1 MLTDIANS
9 LGISVA
15 DLVTLS
21 AIVLVVITLMATFA
35 LSIRPRKYKRL
46 SSRQYNAELFKR
58 RMELDELSYPMLN
71 DITIGGTKSGVTRI
85 DHVMRLPTSILLI
98 MSAPADAVGTPRCNP
113 NMGRWRYLRADH
125 SVGGFLNPVVQ
136 LHPLISAIRSRFPLV
151 RVRVLC
157 VFPRTVTFDG
167 KSPRNCATP
176 DDLVRQIRDMAAE
189 DGAANPAMDP
199 AWESIS
205 QALQQSAVEHG
216 GSTRRRRVGPR

>member
-9 LGISVA
+9 LGISVV
-15 DLVTLS
+15 DLVTLT
-21 AIVLVVITLMATFA
+21 AIMLVVITLMATFA
-35 LSIRPRKYKRL
+35 LSIRPRKYKKL

-58 RMELDELSYPMLN
+58 RMELDELSYPLLN

-98 MSAPADAVGTPRCNP
+98 MSGPADAVGTPRCNP

-125 SVGGFLNPVVQ
+125 SVGSIVNPVVQ

-157 VFPRTVTFDG
+157 VFPNTVSFEG
-167 KSPRNCATP
+167 RPPRSCATP
-176 DDLVRQIRDMAAE
+176 DDLVRQIREMAAE
-189 DGAANPAMDP
+189 DGASNQAMDA

-205 QALQQSAVEHG
+205 QALQQGSAARTT
-216 GSTRRRRVGPR
+216 SARQRSR